1 MSAAEIT
8 TAGPRPGAGD
18 SRAGSGLPTNP
29 VARFAHDTW
38 AVAWRELRLT
48 LRDPFS
54 QVFALGQPI
63 VFLVLFAPL
72 LSGLVGGAMAGPGA
86 EAAGQSTIQWFL
98 PGLLVMIALFGTGMT
113 GSNLLFEMQMGSY
126 ERILASPLS
135 RSSIIVG
142 RALKEFVPLVLQA
155 LVLTVAAVP
164 FGFTIHPLGVLLGLV
179 MLGLFGIGLGSLS
192 YALGLASKNREW
204 LFWTVQ
210 QSVTFPL
217 LLLAGMM
224 LPLESGPGWMQVAS
238 RFNPITYLVNG
249 ERALFS
255 GQLTIDVLWGFVAA
269 AGTLAVGLAVGVSA
283 IRRATR

>member
-1 MSAAEIT
+1 MSAT
-8 TAGPRPGAGD
+8 TTEL
-18 SRAGSGLPTNP
+18 RAGSGLPTNP
-29 VARFAHDTW
+29 VARVLHDSW

-54 QVFALGQPI
+54 QVFALGQPL
-63 VFLVLFAPL
+63 VFLLLFAPL
-72 LSGLVGGAMAGPGA
+72 LSGMVGGAMAG
-86 EAAGQSTIQWFL
+86 EAAELAQQSTIQWFL

-126 ERILASPLS
+126 ERILATPLT

-142 RALKEFVPLVLQA
+142 RSLKEFFPLVLQA
-155 LVLTVAAVP
+155 VLLVLVALP
-164 FGFTIHPLGVLLGLV
+164 FGFELHPLGVLLGLV
-179 MLGLFGIGLGSLS
+179 MLGIFGIGLGALS
-192 YALGLASKNREW
+192 YALGLASKDREG
-204 LFWTVQ
+204 LFWTVP

-224 LPLESGPGWMQVAS
+224 LPLETGPEWMRVAS

-255 GQLTIDVLWGFVAA
+255 GQLGTDVLWGFVAA
-269 AGTLAVGLAVGVSA
+269 FATLALGLWVAVSA

>member
-1 MSAAEIT
+1 MSATSVIEY
-8 TAGPRPGAGD
+8 
-18 SRAGSGLPTNP
+18 RAGSGLPENP
-29 VARFAHDTW
+29 VARQVHDIV
-38 AVAWRELRLT
+38 AVAWRELRVT

-54 QVFALGQPI
+54 QIFALGQPL
-63 VFLVLFAPL
+63 VFLLLFAPL
-72 LSGLVGGAMAGPGA
+72 LSGAVGGAMAPAGA
-86 EAAGQSTIQWFL
+86 EAAGAESVIQWFL

-126 ERILASPLS
+126 ERILASPLT

-142 RALKEFVPLVLQA
+142 RSLKEFVPLVLQA
-155 LVLTVAAVP
+155 ILLTVVAIP
-164 FGFTIHPLGVLLGLV
+164 FGFTLHIGGVLVGLL
-179 MLGLFGIGLGSLS
+179 MLGIFGVGLGALS
-192 YALGLASKNREW
+192 YALGLASKDREW

-224 LPLESGPGWMQVAS
+224 LPLESGPQWMQVAS

-249 ERALFS
+249 ERALFA
-255 GQLTIDVLWGFVAA
+255 GELNADVAWGFVAA
-269 AGTLAVGLAVGVSA
+269 LATLVVGLWAGVSG

>member
-1 MSAAEIT
+1 MSAVT
-8 TAGPRPGAGD
+8 TQSGAGRGP
-18 SRAGSGLPTNP
+18 SVTFTSELPTNP
-29 VARFAHDTW
+29 IARFLHDTW

-54 QVFALGQPI
+54 QVFALGQPL

-72 LSGLVGGAMAGPGA
+72 LSGLVGGAMAGEAA
-86 EAAGQSTIQWFL
+86 EAANASTIQWFL

-135 RSSIIVG
+135 RASIIVG

-155 LVLTVAAVP
+155 LLLTVAAIP
-164 FGFTIHPLGVLLGLV
+164 FGFTIYPLGVLLGLV

-224 LPLESGPGWMQVAS
+224 LPLETGPEWMRVAS

-249 ERALFS
+249 ERALFA
-255 GQLTIDVLWGFVAA
+255 GQFTADVLWGFLAA
-269 AGTLAVGLAVGVSA
+269 LGILALGLWVGIAA

>member
-1 MSAAEIT
+1 MSAATST
-8 TAGPRPGAGD
+8 TPGAAP
-18 SRAGSGLPTNP
+18 SPASAVPTSP
-29 VARFAHDTW
+29 VARFVHDTA

-63 VFLVLFAPL
+63 VFLLLFAPL

-86 EAAGQSTIQWFL
+86 AAAGESTIQWFL

-135 RSSIIVG
+135 RASIIVG
-142 RALKEFVPLVLQA
+142 RALKEFVPLVAQA
-155 LVLTVAAVP
+155 LILTLAAIP
-164 FGFTIHPLGVLLGLV
+164 FGFEIHVAGVALGLV

-238 RFNPITYLVNG
+238 RFNPITYLVDA
-249 ERALFS
+249 ERVLFA
-255 GQLTIDVLWGFVAA
+255 GGFTIDVVWGFLAA
-269 AGTLAVGLAVGVSA
+269 AATLAVGLAVGVSA